1 MAAVK
6 GSGELVILLPSSPK
20 VNISKLIVPDVNEG
34 VGFEDGLDKCFTLC
48 VTSKNEG
55 TNLVRCGKLQSSN

>member
-6 GSGELVILLPSSPK
+6 GSGELVILLPPSPK
-20 VNISKLIVPDVNEG
+20 VNISKLMVPDRNEG
-34 VGFEDGLDKCFTLC
+34 VGFGDGLDKCFMLC

-55 TNLVRCGKLQSSN
+55 TNLVQGGNLQSSN

>member
-1 MAAVK
+1 MK
-6 GSGELVILLPSSPK
+6 
-20 VNISKLIVPDVNEG
+20 EG

-55 TNLVRCGKLQSSN
+55 TNLVQSGKLQSSN